1 MIAALKFHVLT
12 GLNWG
17 TPGPYYAA
25 AIGLNEAGNRVGDA
39 FQPGATAAIGL
50 NEAGN
55 RVGDAFQPGATAGGP
70 GGGRDSEGQG

>member
-17 TPGPYYAA
+17 TSGPYYA
-25 AIGLNEAGNRVGDA
+25 
-39 FQPGATAAIGL
+39 AAIGL